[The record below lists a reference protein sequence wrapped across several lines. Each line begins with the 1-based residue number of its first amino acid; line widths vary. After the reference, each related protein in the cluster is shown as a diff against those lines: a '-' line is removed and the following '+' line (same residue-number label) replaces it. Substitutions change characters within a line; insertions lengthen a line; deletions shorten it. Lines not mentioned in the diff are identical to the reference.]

1 MPDSTNVQ
9 QSSEKLIGILH
20 AFVTTAASDPSLLEF
35 SRDRDFTMH
44 FVVTDLNQ
52 DFYLHFENGF
62 ISGDLTPPPSKPDLV
77 LKMKADI
84 LDGMFTGRTNP
95 TRAAMTGK
103 IAFSGDTRKA
113 MSMQK
118 IQKDLTR
125 LYTAAR
131 DVVGDPGDL
140 TSLEESPQPIASA
153 TSQPISA
160 PTTPST
166 STMVGDER
174 DELVQVLNELY
185 HSGLITSTGGNISIR
200 TSKDQSQAWITP
212 SQIFKGDLRADM
224 MVCIDM
230 LGERLNDDAL
240 PASSERLVHCA
251 VYRQRPDIQAIVH
264 THAPNTM
271 ILMLAGL
278 PFAPISTETAFIGD
292 IPVVPFIMP
301 GTQELGDFVA
311 QAIGDGVAVF
321 MQNHGLVVGGSSLR
335 RAADITEIIESTSEK
350 LIMLALLGKEPPTL
364 PADIVSELQQ
374 YKDLMA

>member
-1 MPDSTNVQ
+1 MPENTDIQGINHKMAQ
-9 QSSEKLIGILH
+9 IIEQFIQS
-20 AFVTTAASDPSLLEF
+20 AASDQALQKF
-35 SRDRDFTMH
+35 SMNRSFLMY
-44 FVVTDLNQ
+44 FFVTDLKLE
-52 DFYLHFENGF
+52 FYLDFNNGQV
-62 ISGDLTPPPSKPDLV
+62 SGESHSPGRSPDLT

-125 LYTAAR
+125 LYSEAR
-131 DVVGDPGDL
+131 EKVGDPGDL
-140 TSLEESPQPIASA
+140 AAIGSEPKEEKPASPSV
-153 TSQPISA
+153 TTER
-160 PTTPST
+160 PTPAIQ
-166 STMVGDER
+166 VGDER
-174 DELVQVLNELY
+174 DELIQVLNELY
-185 HSGLITSTGGNISIR
+185 NSGLITSTGGNLSLR
-200 TSKDQSQAWITP
+200 TSQDQDQAWITP

-224 MVCIDM
+224 MVLIDM
-230 LGERLNDDAL
+230 QGERLNDDAL

-251 VYRQRPDIQAIVH
+251 VYRQRPDIQAVVH
-264 THAPNTM
+264 THAPNTT

-278 PFAPISTETAFIGD
+278 PFAPISTETAFIGE

-301 GTQELGDFVA
+301 GTQDLGDSVA
-311 QAIGDGVAVF
+311 RAIGDGVAVF
-321 MQNHGLVVGGSSLR
+321 MQNHGLVVGASSLR

-350 LIMLALLGKEPPTL
+350 LIMLALLGKQPPVL
-364 PADIVSELQQ
+364 PADIVAELQQ